1 MQVGKTAVRGAV
13 TVATV
18 AALIG
23 GVFVGSGAAAAGQ
36 RSCGTV
42 GGFKRVVVKSVT
54 CRYAAKTFVP
64 TYRRRGKVA
73 PSGWRC
79 AAQRRPVQGL
89 RCRRR
94 DATITLG
101 PPSTGGPPTSRQY
114 RVYADLELKL
124 GAGTAYT
131 LSSVGGAEEQ
141 CVNDRKHG
149 SFVTG
154 KDVDPTVV
162 WFDASESAIPPC
174 WDEPSQMDWFVK
186 AGQAEVIIKLSQLGV
201 GGGYKAECL
210 PRPGPHSLPRLNC
223 ETHQVGLGFTV
234 SR

>member
-23 GVFVGSGAAAAGQ
+23 GVFVGSGAAAAGP

-42 GGFKRVVVKSVT
+42 GGFKRVVVNGVT

-64 TYRRRGKVA
+64 AYRRRGKVA

-79 AAQRRPVQGL
+79 ATQGRPVQGL

-101 PPSTGGPPTSRQY
+101 PPSTAGPPTSRQY

-124 GAGTAYT
+124 GAGVTYT

-149 SFVTG
+149 SFVTE

-174 WDEPSQMDWFVK
+174 WDQPSRMSWEVTVGRK
-186 AGQAEVIIKLSQLGV
+186 AVIIRVRQLDEGA
-201 GGGYKAECL
+201 GYHATCE
-210 PRPGPHSLPRLNC
+210 PVPHVPARLNC
-223 ETHQVGLGFTV
+223 ETHNAGLGFTV
-234 SR
+234 SP